1 MVRERVRRI
10 GARGFTLAEL
20 GVALALAA
28 LLSAIATPALYS
40 YRHALALRAGA
51 RELAGAITHA
61 RQLAISLNAP
71 VCVAVAGGSVKLER
85 VSANACTGAPLPA
98 AVPAVLPLASGL
110 IVESAGPKVILTS
123 LGAATPGGSYT
134 VTHPVTGA
142 RLRVIVAASGRVSIQ

>member
-1 MVRERVRRI
+1 VVRERVRRI
-10 GARGFTLAEL
+10 GAGGFTLTEL
-20 GVALALAA
+20 GVALALVALLAA
-28 LLSAIATPALYS
+28 LATPALYS
-40 YRHALALRAGA
+40 YRHAAALRAGA

-61 RQLAISLNAP
+61 RQLAILLNAP

-85 VSANACTGAPLPA
+85 GSANACTGAPLPA
-98 AVPAVLPLASGL
+98 AGPAAFPLASGL

-134 VTHPVTGA
+134 VIHPVTGA

>member
-1 MVRERVRRI
+1 M
-10 GARGFTLAEL
+10 
-20 GVALALAA
+20 ALALAA
-28 LLSAIATPALYS
+28 LLSVLATPALSS
-40 YRHALALRAGA
+40 YRHASALRAGA
-51 RELAGAITHA
+51 RELAGALTHA
-61 RQLAISLNAP
+61 RQLAILLNAP
-71 VCVAVAGGSVKLER
+71 VCVGVAGGSVKLER

-98 AVPAVLPLASGL
+98 GGPAALELTSGL